1 MEQIDTKIRR
11 WGNSYGIVIPRKIMD
26 KQRLKEGSEIVLSVQ
41 SKNKMTVGDLMNLA
55 RKLNLAKKLQKIN
68 TQRALK
74 ELDETFWQE

>member
-68 TQRALK
+68 TQKALK
-74 ELDETFWQE
+74 EIDETFWQE